1 MFRQHFDLPLGE
13 DGSGRFVPWIV
24 AVMVYLATLSVAAGM
39 AVNRSVDK
47 WDIGL
52 EGTVTVEI
60 AASNAAAENAGERM
74 ARALSLLRET
84 AGVRS
89 AIPIPDDEISR
100 LLEPWLGQGDVPLT
114 LPIPQLI
121 DVRLEAGTKLDLD
134 ALGTLLANAVP
145 GARLDDHQYWTER
158 LSDFGRSVQITS
170 AFIVA
175 LVALAGAGTVVFAT
189 RAGLAIHREV
199 IELMHLVGSR
209 DSYIAGQFQAHAMS
223 LSLRG
228 GVVGLALGAATL
240 GVLRGIAAPIE
251 GSLLPTVNITA
262 VAWAVLA
269 ALPLLAGLI
278 ATITARVTVVRAL
291 REMP

>member
-24 AVMVYLATLSVAAGM
+24 AVMVYLARLSVAAGM

-47 WDIGL
+47 WNIGL

-89 AIPIPDDEISR
+89 AIPIPDDEIAR

-175 LVALAGAGTVVFAT
+175 LVALAGVGTVVFAT

-262 VAWAVLA
+262 GAWAVLA

>member
-47 WDIGL
+47 WNIGL

-60 AASNAAAENAGERM
+60 AASNAAAEGAGERM

-84 AGVRS
+84 TGVRS
-89 AIPIPDDEISR
+89 ATPIPDDEIAR
-100 LLEPWLGQGDVPLT
+100 LLEPWLGQGDIPLT

-121 DVRLEAGTKLDLD
+121 DVRLVAGTKLNLD
-134 ALGTLLANAVP
+134 ALATLLANAVP

-158 LSDFGRSVQITS
+158 LSDFGRSVQTTS

-189 RAGLAIHREV
+189 RAGLAIHQEV

-228 GVVGLALGAATL
+228 GVVGLALGATTL
-240 GVLRGIAAPIE
+240 GILRGIAAPIE

-262 VAWAVLA
+262 GAWAVLA

>member
-89 AIPIPDDEISR
+89 AIPIPDDEIAR

-262 VAWAVLA
+262 GAWAVLA

>member
-47 WDIGL
+47 WNIGL

-89 AIPIPDDEISR
+89 AIPIPDDEIAR

-158 LSDFGRSVQITS
+158 LLDFGRSVQITS

>member
-13 DGSGRFVPWIV
+13 DGSDRFVPWII

-47 WDIGL
+47 WNIGL
-52 EGTVTVEI
+52 EGTITVEI
-60 AASNAAAENAGERM
+60 VASNAPVDGAGKRM
-74 ARALSLLRET
+74 DRALSILRKTE
-84 AGVRS
+84 GVRS
-89 AIPIPDDEISR
+89 ATPISRDEISK

-121 DVRLEAGTKLDLD
+121 DVRLEAGTKLDFD
-134 ALGTLLANAVP
+134 ALGTLLENAVP

-158 LSDFGRSVQITS
+158 LTGFGRSVQITS
-170 AFIVA
+170 AFIVM

-189 RAGLAIHREV
+189 RAGLEIHREV

-228 GVVGLALGAATL
+228 GVVGLGLGAVTL
-240 GVLRGIAAPIE
+240 GVLSGITASIE
-251 GSLLPTVNITA
+251 GSFLPTVTITA
-262 VAWAVLA
+262 GAWAVLA

-278 ATITARVTVVRAL
+278 ATMTARVTVARAL
-291 REMP
+291 QEMP

>member
-47 WDIGL
+47 WNIGL
-52 EGTVTVEI
+52 EGTITVEI
-60 AASNAAAENAGERM
+60 AASNTRAEDPGEPM
-74 ARALSLLRET
+74 ARALSLLRST

-89 AIPIPDDEISR
+89 ATPLADDEIAR

-121 DVRLEAGTKLDLD
+121 DVRLEAGTQLDLD
-134 ALGTLLANAVP
+134 ALGTLLENAVP

-158 LSDFGRSVQITS
+158 LSDFGRSVQVTS

-175 LVALAGAGTVVFAT
+175 LVALAGAGTVIFAT

-240 GVLRGIAAPIE
+240 GILRAIAAPIE
-251 GSLLPTVNITA
+251 GSLLPTVTITA
-262 VAWAVLA
+262 GAWAVLA

-291 REMP
+291 QEMP

>member
-1 MFRQHFDLPLGE
+1 MFKQHFDLPLGD

-24 AVMVYLATLSVAAGM
+24 AVMVYLAALSVAAGM
-39 AVNRSVDK
+39 AVNRSVEK
-47 WDIGL
+47 WNIGL

-60 AASNAAAENAGERM
+60 AASDAPQQTAQERM
-74 ARALSLLRET
+74 DQALVLLRQT
-84 AGVRS
+84 AGVLS
-89 AIPIPDDEISR
+89 AKPVPGDEISR
-100 LLEPWLGQGDVPLT
+100 LLEPWLGQGEIPLN

-121 DVRLEAGTKLDLD
+121 DVRLEPGTQLDLA
-134 ALGTLLANAVP
+134 ALGTLLENAIP

-158 LSDFGRSVQITS
+158 LADFGRSVQITS
-170 AFIVA
+170 AFVVA

-223 LSLRG
+223 MSLRG
-228 GVVGLALGAATL
+228 GVVGLALGATTL
-240 GVLRGIAAPIE
+240 GILRGIAAPIQ
-251 GSLLPTVNITA
+251 GSLLPTVTITA
-262 VAWAVLA
+262 GAWAVLA
-269 ALPLLAGLI
+269 ALPLIAAVI

-291 REMP
+291 KTMP

>member
-24 AVMVYLATLSVAAGM
+24 AVMVYLARLSVAAGM

-47 WDIGL
+47 WNIGL

-262 VAWAVLA
+262 GAWAVLA

>member
-47 WDIGL
+47 WNIGL

-89 AIPIPDDEISR
+89 AIPIPDDEIAR

-158 LSDFGRSVQITS
+158 LLDFGRSVQITS

-175 LVALAGAGTVVFAT
+175 LVALAGAGTVVFAI
-189 RAGLAIHREV
+189 RYGFGDHREV

>member
-158 LSDFGRSVQITS
+158 LLDFGRSVQITS

-262 VAWAVLA
+262 GAWAVLA

>member
-13 DGSGRFVPWIV
+13 DGSDRFVPWII

-47 WDIGL
+47 WNIGL
-52 EGTVTVEI
+52 EGTITVEI
-60 AASNAAAENAGERM
+60 AASNAPVEDAGKRM
-74 ARALSLLRET
+74 DRALSILRKTE
-84 AGVRS
+84 GVRS
-89 AIPIPDDEISR
+89 ATPISRDEISK

-121 DVRLEAGTKLDLD
+121 DVRLEADTKLDLD
-134 ALGTLLANAVP
+134 ALGTFLENAVP

-158 LSDFGRSVQITS
+158 LTGFGRSVQITS
-170 AFIVA
+170 AFIVM

-189 RAGLAIHREV
+189 RAGLEIHREV
-199 IELMHLVGSR
+199 IELMHLMGSR
-209 DSYIAGQFQAHAMS
+209 DSYIAGQFQGHAMS

-228 GVVGLALGAATL
+228 GVVGLGLGAATL
-240 GVLRGIAAPIE
+240 SVLSGVTASIE
-251 GSLLPTVNITA
+251 GSFLPTVTITA
-262 VAWAVLA
+262 GAWAVLA

-278 ATITARVTVVRAL
+278 ATMTARATVARAL
-291 REMP
+291 QEMP

>member
-47 WDIGL
+47 WNIGL

-145 GARLDDHQYWTER
+145 GARLDDHQYWIER

>member
-47 WDIGL
+47 WNIGL

-89 AIPIPDDEISR
+89 AIPIPDDEIAR

-262 VAWAVLA
+262 GAWAVLA

>member
-47 WDIGL
+47 WNIGL
-52 EGTVTVEI
+52 EGTITVEI
-60 AASNAAAENAGERM
+60 AASNASAEDAKERM
-74 ARALSLLRET
+74 ARALSLLRAT

-89 AIPIPDDEISR
+89 AIPLADDEISR
-100 LLEPWLGQGDVPLT
+100 LLEPWLVQGEIPLT

-134 ALGTLLANAVP
+134 ALGTLLENAVP

-175 LVALAGAGTVVFAT
+175 LVALAGGGTVIFAT

-240 GVLRGIAAPIE
+240 GILQAIAAPIE
-251 GSLLPTVNITA
+251 GSLLPTVTITA
-262 VAWAVLA
+262 GAWAVLA

>member
-47 WDIGL
+47 WNIGL

-60 AASNAAAENAGERM
+60 AASTAAAGDAGERM

-89 AIPIPDDEISR
+89 ATPIPDEEIAR
-100 LLEPWLGQGDVPLT
+100 LLEPWLGQGNVPLT

-145 GARLDDHQYWTER
+145 GARLDNHQYWTER

-240 GVLRGIAAPIE
+240 GILRGISAPIE
-251 GSLLPTVNITA
+251 GSLLPTVTITSG
-262 VAWAVLA
+262 AWAVLA
-269 ALPLLAGLI
+269 ALPLVAGLI

>member
-89 AIPIPDDEISR
+89 AIPIPDDEIAR

>member
-47 WDIGL
+47 WNIGL
-52 EGTVTVEI
+52 EGTITVEI
-60 AASNAAAENAGERM
+60 AASNASAEDAKERM
-74 ARALSLLRET
+74 ARALSLLRAT

-89 AIPIPDDEISR
+89 AIPLADDEISR
-100 LLEPWLGQGDVPLT
+100 LLEPWLGQGEIPLT

-134 ALGTLLANAVP
+134 ALGTLLENAVP

-175 LVALAGAGTVVFAT
+175 LVALAGGGTVIFAT

-240 GVLRGIAAPIE
+240 EILRAIAAPIE
-251 GSLLPTVNITA
+251 GSLLPTVTITA
-262 VAWAVLA
+262 GAWAVLA

>member
-262 VAWAVLA
+262 GAWAVLA

>member
-47 WDIGL
+47 WNIGL

-262 VAWAVLA
+262 GAWAVLA

>member
-47 WDIGL
+47 WNIGL

-89 AIPIPDDEISR
+89 AIPIPDDEIAR

-189 RAGLAIHREV
+189 RAGLSIHREV

-262 VAWAVLA
+262 GAWAVLA